1 MNPWPLRGCLY
12 WVFLPGERTRKKR
25 PALVVSVDARNR
37 LASDVL
43 VVPASTVRRDAPVH
57 VRLKSGQGG
66 VPQDCVLKCEQ
77 ITTLPKELL
86 GERALGGELSQQLME
101 QVERGILRSIGI
113 PLD

>member
-1 MNPWPLRGCLY
+1 
-12 WVFLPGERTRKKR
+12 VSIPGERTHKKR

-43 VVPASTVRRDAPVH
+43 VLPASTVRRDAPFH
-57 VRLKSGQGG
+57 VRLKRGQGG
-66 VPQDCVLKCEQ
+66 VPRDCVLKCEQ

-101 QVERGILRSIGI
+101 QVERGILRSVGI